1 MKLLIL
7 FGAPAAGKFSV
18 GKCLE
23 EQSDFRL
30 FHNHAVMDGVMHI
43 FGKGSPAEDRLSRL
57 IRENVITE
65 AADAGI
71 DLIFTYVWNFSKD
84 KGKRNI
90 DAYKQAYESRGG
102 EVYFVE
108 LTAPIDVRAERAANP
123 DRFDA
128 KANTAGADEVRSLEG
143 ADKFVSPSPFYYPDK
158 YLQIDTVNKS
168 PQVIAHQIT
177 ARLAKL

>member
-7 FGAPAAGKFSV
+7 FGAPAAGKFTV
-18 GKCLE
+18 GKVLE
-23 EQSDFRL
+23 ERTDFRL
-30 FHNHAVMDGVMHI
+30 FHNHAIMDGVMHI

-57 IRENVITE
+57 IRESVITE

-90 DAYKQAYESRGG
+90 DAYKEAYESRGG

-108 LTAPIDVRAERAANP
+108 LTAPVDVRAERATNP
-123 DRFDA
+123 DRFDG
-128 KANTAGADEVRSLEG
+128 KANTAGPEELKNMEG
-143 ADKFVSPSPFYYPDK
+143 SQKFVSPTPFYYLDK
-158 YLQIDTVNKS
+158 YLQIDTTDKT
-168 PQVIAHQIT
+168 PAQIAQQIT
-177 ARLAKL
+177 EWLTA